1 MKSQIICAML
11 QDWKS
16 HYLSYQKQ
24 GLFIGTGAKDTTLE
38 TYSKHQYTVCGRFRS
53 KLRNGSG
60 SPEETKRPSLR
71 DYKGLSRSGTSW
83 QVKLSMY
90 FEVSCP

>member
-1 MKSQIICAML
+1 MKSKIICAML

-60 SPEETKRPSLR
+60 SPEETKCHPKETTRVCQEV
-71 DYKGLSRSGTSW
+71 G
-83 QVKLSMY
+83 QVGKS
-90 FEVSCP
+90 SCLCILK